1 MSEKPAAI
9 ATLSAFI
16 WRFSLLNT
24 EGSRRV
30 SIGDTALALR
40 SLDES
45 VLLAASDCVQA
56 NNAWQGGNLHP
67 DVLAAVASVKAKLS
81 S

>member
-1 MSEKPAAI
+1 MAEKTAAVVALSE
-9 ATLSAFI
+9 FI
-16 WRFSLLNT
+16 WRFSLLNAA
-24 EGSRRV
+24 GSKPV
-30 SIGDTALALR
+30 SIVDTALALR

-56 NNAWQGGNLHP
+56 NNAWQAGNLHP
-67 DVLAAVASVKAKLS
+67 DVLAAVEAVRGKLS